1 MTILVT
7 NTNFLIVGGGIAGV
21 SAAEAIHK
29 VDPDADITLISDE
42 PSLPYFRMS
51 LTRYLAGEVARDQ
64 LDLHKQG
71 WYLENH
77 INIVVGVHVSD
88 IDSHQKL
95 VTLND
100 GRVFQYDKL
109 ILANGASPFVPPIAG
124 KDLEGVM
131 TLRSLED
138 AERIIRLYDH
148 PANVVC
154 VGGGLLGLEIAGAI
168 ARHGL
173 RVTVLEALD
182 WLLPRQ
188 LGREAAELLR
198 QHIESMGIS
207 VVVPAKVTALVG
219 GGKVEGV
226 ELAAQSPETNPA
238 VCIPA
243 ELVLIS
249 AGVRPNLDL
258 AKLAG
263 IEVNRGVI
271 VNEHMQTSDPDIY
284 AAGDVCEFHGISYGL
299 WVPAK
304 KQGEVAGRHAA
315 GQPADFAGD
324 PPSAKLKVLGIDLF
338 SIGQFTPTEE
348 GDRLLAARK
357 DDTYVGL
364 LFRNGVLVG
373 ANLLGETGLDSRVKK
388 AIDLKT
394 NFSSVLTDSVT
405 LEEIVAHLS

>member
-1 MTILVT
+1 MTVSIT
-7 NTNFLIVGGGIAGV
+7 KTHFLIVGGGIAGV

-29 VDPDADITLISDE
+29 AAPSADITLISEE

-51 LTRYLAGEVARDQ
+51 LTRYLAGEINRDQ
-64 LDLHKQG
+64 LDLHKEG

-77 INIVVGVHVSD
+77 VNIAVSARVKD
-88 IDSHQKL
+88 IDSNQKL

-100 GRVFQYDKL
+100 GRIFQYEKL
-109 ILANGASPFVPPIAG
+109 ILANGASPFVPPIPG

-138 AERIIRLYDH
+138 AERIIQIFDH

-154 VGGGLLGLEIAGAI
+154 IGGGLLGLEIAGAI
-168 ARHGL
+168 AKHGL
-173 RVTVLEALD
+173 KVTVLEALD

-188 LGREAAELLR
+188 LGQEAAELLR
-198 QHIESMGIS
+198 RQIETMGIS
-207 VVVPAKVTALVG
+207 VIVPAKTSALVG
-219 GGKVEGV
+219 EGKVEGV
-226 ELAAQSPETNPA
+226 EITGNTSEAEPV

-258 AKLAG
+258 AKMAG
-263 IEVNRGVI
+263 VEVGRGVL
-271 VNEHMQTSDPDIY
+271 VNEHMQTSNPDIY
-284 AAGDVCEFHGISYGL
+284 AAGDVCEFHGICYGL

-338 SIGQFTPTEE
+338 SIGQFAPTEE
-348 GDRLLAARK
+348 GDKLVAARQ
-357 DDTYVGL
+357 DDTYISL
-364 LFRNGVLVG
+364 LFRNGILIG
-373 ANLLGETGLDSRVKK
+373 ANLLGETGLDSKVKK
-388 AIDLKT
+388 AIEAKT
-394 NFSSVLTDSVT
+394 DFSSVLKDLVT
-405 LEEIVAHLS
+405 LEEVVTHLP

>member
-109 ILANGASPFVPPIAG
+109 ILANGASPFVPPIPG

-148 PANVVC
+148 PANVV
-154 VGGGLLGLEIAGAI
+154 
-168 ARHGL
+168 
-173 RVTVLEALD
+173 
-182 WLLPRQ
+182 
-188 LGREAAELLR
+188 
-198 QHIESMGIS
+198 
-207 VVVPAKVTALVG
+207 
-219 GGKVEGV
+219 
-226 ELAAQSPETNPA
+226 
-238 VCIPA
+238 
-243 ELVLIS
+243 
-249 AGVRPNLDL
+249 
-258 AKLAG
+258 
-263 IEVNRGVI
+263 
-271 VNEHMQTSDPDIY
+271 
-284 AAGDVCEFHGISYGL
+284 
-299 WVPAK
+299 
-304 KQGEVAGRHAA
+304 
-315 GQPADFAGD
+315 
-324 PPSAKLKVLGIDLF
+324 
-338 SIGQFTPTEE
+338 
-348 GDRLLAARK
+348 
-357 DDTYVGL
+357 
-364 LFRNGVLVG
+364 
-373 ANLLGETGLDSRVKK
+373 
-388 AIDLKT
+388 
-394 NFSSVLTDSVT
+394 
-405 LEEIVAHLS
+405 

>member
-1 MTILVT
+1 MSVSNLKTY
-7 NTNFLIVGGGIAGV
+7 FLIVGGGVAGV

-29 VDPDADITLISDE
+29 VDPTADITLISDE
-42 PSLPYFRMS
+42 PSLPYFRMN
-51 LTRYLAGEVARDQ
+51 LTRYLAGEIARDQ
-64 LDLHKQG
+64 LDLHKEG

-77 INIVVGVHVSD
+77 INIVVAAHVID
-88 IDSHQKL
+88 IDSRSKL

-100 GRVFQYDKL
+100 GRIFQYEKL
-109 ILANGASPFVPPIAG
+109 ILANGASPFVPPIPG

-138 AERIIRLYDH
+138 AERIVRIYDH

-168 ARHGL
+168 AKHGMK
-173 RVTVLEALD
+173 VTVLEALN

-188 LGREAAELLR
+188 LGQEAAELLR
-198 QHIESMGIS
+198 RQIETMGIS
-207 VVVPAKVTALVG
+207 VIVPAKTAAFLG
-219 GGKVEGV
+219 EGRVEGV
-226 ELAAQSPETNPA
+226 ELATDSPETNPA

-258 AKLAG
+258 AKMAG
-263 IEVNRGVI
+263 VEVNRGVT
-271 VNEHMQTSDPDIY
+271 VNEHMQTSNPDIY

-304 KQGEVAGRHAA
+304 KQGEVAGKHAA

-338 SIGQFTPTEE
+338 SIGQFAPTEE
-348 GDRLLAARK
+348 GDRLIADTK
-357 DDTYVGL
+357 GDTYIGL
-364 LFRNGVLVG
+364 LFRDGILIG
-373 ANLLGETGLDSRVKK
+373 ANLLGETGLDPKVKK
-388 AIDLKT
+388 AIEAKT
-394 NFSSVLTDSVT
+394 DFNSVLRDSVT
-405 LEEIVAHLS
+405 LDEVLVLLA